1 MLGLKCDIIIFYYR
15 FYLKMQKSQVMRDGG
30 LEKFVEKLEF
40 FQPILLQSQKVSIK
54 FHR

>member
-1 MLGLKCDIIIFYYR
+1 MLGLKHDTIIFYR

-40 FQPILLQSQKVSIK
+40 FQPILLQNRKVLIK
-54 FHR
+54 SHR